1 MGQPESRRLWDAMPR
16 FWTPGRLCTPLGL
29 VVATLIVGGCSNA
42 PFVAT
47 HSVDTSQWRL
57 YRPGMGSAPPRRAR
71 TASRPSPSVLARGA
85 SIEVEVTGTVAP
97 SRAHRPWPRVGT
109 PEWNEIQAEDAA
121 RERRVQEAIGNI
133 CRGC

>member
-1 MGQPESRRLWDAMPR
+1 MRVCSPTG
-16 FWTPGRLCTPLGL
+16 LCATLGL
-29 VVATLIVGGCSNA
+29 LLASFMVGGCSST

-47 HSVDTSQWRL
+47 HPAETTQWRL
-57 YRPGMGSAPPRRAR
+57 YRPGMESAAPRRRVR
-71 TASRPSPSVLARGA
+71 TASRPSPPVVARGVNG
-85 SIEVEVTGTVAP
+85 EMETTGTVAQ

-121 RERRVQEAIGNI
+121 RERRIQEAIGNV